1 MAIVSSSYALTQNEV
16 VGTLFNQI
24 ISQEVFGDNI
34 KSPLSMVEDI
44 RVDGSLYGDSKDYIS
59 TDALYPEPWSTL
71 GASSLLTESPA
82 PDPVLERI
90 KINKFK
96 QVAVTIYP
104 YMTKRAFMNEGTY
117 GQFIMVVL
125 SWLGDTKRVYEIT
138 LTNAFIGTVVSDSAI
153 KEVTVTIPDALIGE
167 DASNVDEAAR
177 QKLIALAIG
186 EAVADLFV
194 GLGDVSRDYNE
205 NAFLR
210 SYAPSDFFFVW
221 NSAWYN
227 KLQHSA
233 LPLIFHR
240 GGVVDLDGID
250 QRILPARYFGT
261 VSEDTTSG
269 NGTHRALYAFEVDGD
284 KKYFAGDVITNAKTI
299 VKNSTYKTDANIIA
313 RVVHK
318 KAIPFMSAF
327 SVGTSFFDGQKLR
340 ENHWLTFGHNELDY
354 IRNFPIITI
363 KKGA

>member
-1 MAIVSSSYALTQNEV
+1 MAIVSSTYTLTQNEV

-71 GASSLLTESPA
+71 GSSSLLTESPA

-90 KINKFK
+90 KINKYK

-117 GQFIMVVL
+117 GQFVMVVL

-138 LTNAFIGTVVSDSAI
+138 LTNAFIGTVVSNSTI
-153 KEVTVTIPDALIGE
+153 KDVTVTIPAAVSPGD
-167 DASNVDEAAR
+167 NVDEAAR
-177 QKLIALAIG
+177 LKLVALAIG
-186 EAVADLFV
+186 EVVADLFV

-233 LPLIFHR
+233 LPLIFHK
-240 GGVVDLDGID
+240 GGVVDLEGID
-250 QRILPARYFGT
+250 QRILPARYFGDI
-261 VSEDTTSG
+261 SADTTTDG
-269 NGTHRALYAFEVDGD
+269 KHRALSAMEISGD
-284 KKYFAGDVITNAKTI
+284 KKYFAGDAITTGKTV
-299 VKNSTYKTDANIIA
+299 VKNTTYIPNANIIA

-340 ENHWLTFGHNELDY
+340 ENHWLTFGHNDLDY

-363 KKGA
+363 KKAQ

>member
-1 MAIVSSSYALTQNEV
+1 MAIVSSTYALTQNEV
-16 VGTLFNQI
+16 IGTLFNQI
-24 ISQEVFGDNI
+24 ISQEVFSENI

-59 TDALYPEPWSTL
+59 TDALYPEPWVST
-71 GASSLLTESPA
+71 GATSLLTETAAPA
-82 PDPVLERI
+82 PVLERI

-117 GQFIMVVL
+117 GQFVMVVL

-138 LTNAFIGTVVSDSAI
+138 LTNAFIGTVVSNSTI
-153 KEVTVTIPDALIGE
+153 KEVTVTIPAAAQTPSNE
-167 DASNVDEAAR
+167 DEEAR
-177 QKLIALAIG
+177 LKLVALAIG
-186 EAVADLFV
+186 EVVADLFV

-205 NAFLR
+205 NGFLR
-210 SYAPSDFFFVW
+210 SYDPKDFFFVW

-233 LPLIFHR
+233 LPMVFHKD
-240 GGVVDLDGID
+240 GVVDLQGID
-250 QRILPARYFGT
+250 QRILPARYFGL
-261 VSEDTTSG
+261 VSDLATTG
-269 NGTHRALYAFEVDGD
+269 ATNRALEAMEVGGV
-284 KKYFAGDVITNAKTI
+284 KYFAGDLIETGKT
-299 VKNSTYKTDANIIA
+299 VAKNSTYIANADIIA

-327 SVGTSFFDGQKLR
+327 SVGTSFFDAQKLR
-340 ENHWLTFGHNELDY
+340 ENHWLTFGHNKLDY

-363 KKGA
+363 KKAV

>member
-1 MAIVSSSYALTQNEV
+1 MAIVSSTYSLTQNEV
-16 VGTLFNQI
+16 IGTLFNQI
-24 ISQEVFGDNI
+24 ISQEVFSENI

-59 TDALYPEPWSTL
+59 TDALYPEPWATTGST
-71 GASSLLTESPA
+71 SLLAESPA
-82 PDPVLERI
+82 PAPVLERI

-104 YMTKRAFMNEGTY
+104 YMTKRAFMSEGTY
-117 GQFIMVVL
+117 GQFVMVVL

-138 LTNAFIGTVVSDSAI
+138 LTNAFIGTVVSNSTI
-153 KEVTVTIPDALIGE
+153 KEVAVTIPAAADTPSNEDEEARLKLVAVAL
-167 DASNVDEAAR
+167 
-177 QKLIALAIG
+177 G
-186 EAVADLFV
+186 EAIADLFV

-205 NAFLR
+205 NGFLR

-233 LPLIFHR
+233 LPMIFHKD
-240 GGVVDLDGID
+240 GVVDLQGID
-250 QRILPARYFGT
+250 QRILPARYFGV
-261 VSEDTTSG
+261 VSDLTTTG
-269 NGTHRALYAFEVDGD
+269 ATNRALQAMEVDNV
-284 KKYFAGDVITNAKTI
+284 KYFAGDLIATGKTVAK
-299 VKNSTYKTDANIIA
+299 KSTYIADEDIIA

-327 SVGTSFFDGQKLR
+327 SVGTSFFDNQKLR
-340 ENHWLTFGHNELDY
+340 ENHWLTFGHNDLDY

-363 KKGA
+363 KKAV